1 MRRLILFILPILL
14 MCACLDL
21 ENENPY
27 SSDLHTLKVRLLLPD
42 DFSSLPLD
50 SIAVEFK
57 DNANGAVFNGISDP
71 EGVIEI
77 LLPNGIYSATLA
89 AMIDYE
95 RFNGSAGG
103 IVVDGKDCC
112 ADINLLHSRTGDILI
127 KEIYCGGCMK
137 LPAQGTYNQDS
148 YVMLHNNTDHTVYL
162 DSLCFATLDPYN
174 SNASTV
180 WTANQISQFA
190 PLIQAIWQ
198 FPGNGT
204 QYPLESGKDAVI
216 SIYGAIDH
224 SAQYPLSVN
233 LNRPDYFVCYNPTLF
248 TNTSYHPAPGD
259 SIREDHILNLP
270 IKMGKANA
278 FTFSMNSPA
287 VVIFKTVGCSLE
299 EFISKSENVIQ
310 KPGSDDRIVCLP
322 NDWIMDGVEVF
333 NGQQTNNKKRMSASV
348 DAGYVTLT
356 NVHESKTLMRK
367 VNAPRSEALGYEV
380 LIDTNNSSTDF
391 YERQTQSLHE

>member
-1 MRRLILFILPILL
+1 MRRLIYLILPALF
-14 MCACLDL
+14 MCSCMDL
-21 ENENPY
+21 ENDNPY
-27 SSDLHTLKVRLLLPD
+27 SQDLHTLKVQLVLPD
-42 DFSSLPLD
+42 EFRGLPLD
-50 SIAVEFK
+50 GIPVEIR
-57 DNANGAVFNGISDP
+57 DNANGAVFSRTSDSDGIVDI
-71 EGVIEI
+71 V
-77 LLPNGIYSATLA
+77 LPNGVYSATLA
-89 AMIDYE
+89 ATVDYE
-95 RFNGSAGG
+95 LFNGSAGG
-103 IVVDGKDCC
+103 IVVDGKDCS
-112 ADINLLHSRTGDILI
+112 IEIRLLHSRTGDILI
-127 KEIYCGGCMK
+127 KEIYSGGCMK

-174 SNASTV
+174 SNASAV
-180 WTANQISQFA
+180 WTEEQISQFA

-204 QYPLESGKDAVI
+204 SYPLASGKDAVI
-216 SIYGAIDH
+216 SVYGAIDH
-224 SAQYPLSVN
+224 TAQYPLSVN

-248 TNTSYHPAPGD
+248 PNTSYHPAPGD

-333 NGQQTNNKKRMSASV
+333 NGQQTNNKKRISASV
-348 DAGYVTLT
+348 DAGYVTLS

-367 VNAPRSEALGYEV
+367 VNDARSQTLGYEV
-380 LIDTNNSSTDF
+380 LIDTNNSSSDF
-391 YERQTQSLHE
+391 YERQVQSLHE